1 MLLCNLLVMLIVYSV
16 FSCDQS
22 IEIELTELGHNID
35 LSIVLYA
42 LKQTQD
48 VGVVQ
53 LGHLID
59 LPL

>member
-1 MLLCNLLVMLIVYSV
+1 MMLVVYSV

-35 LSIVLYA
+35 LPVVLNT
-42 LKQTQD
+42 LEQTQD

-53 LGHLID
+53 LAHQID